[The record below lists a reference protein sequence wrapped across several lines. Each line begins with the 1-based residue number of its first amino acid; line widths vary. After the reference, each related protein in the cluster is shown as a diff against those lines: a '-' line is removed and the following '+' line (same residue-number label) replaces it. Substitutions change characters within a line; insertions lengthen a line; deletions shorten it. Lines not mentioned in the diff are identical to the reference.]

1 MKTRGSR
8 EQSLQPEKAQSEA
21 SFSLGI
27 GPLSLGAAR
36 LTAPH
41 RPVRSR
47 MATAKPRA
55 NGVRHPTRP
64 RAFAHSSFPSSA
76 AAPQNCRVSGTNFTH
91 GKDLHCLACLPFLM
105 LGSLPDRVYSTP
117 APLRQHRARALHA
130 HPPSQ
135 RLTSKRCPVNP
146 PMPHSDIRRREPV
159 VVEQSTGSFAPPKQ
173 W

>member
-8 EQSLQPEKAQSEA
+8 EQSLQPESPRSEA
-21 SFSLGI
+21 SFALRI
-27 GPLSLGAAR
+27 RPLSLGAAR

-47 MATAKPRA
+47 TAMAKPRA

-76 AAPQNCRVSGTNFTH
+76 AAPQNCRVNGQNFTH
-91 GKDLHCLACLPFLM
+91 GKDLHCLACYSFLM
-105 LGSLPDRVYSTP
+105 LGSLLNTIYSTP

-130 HPPSQ
+130 HSPSQ

-159 VVEQSTGSFAPPKQ
+159 VVDQSTGSFARPR
-173 W
+173 

>member
-8 EQSLQPEKAQSEA
+8 EQSLQPESPRSEV
-21 SFSLGI
+21 SFALRI
-27 GPLSLGAAR
+27 RPLSLGAAR

-55 NGVRHPTRP
+55 NGVRHPTSH
-64 RAFAHSSFPSSA
+64 RAFTHSSFPSSA
-76 AAPQNCRVSGTNFTH
+76 AAPQNCRINGPNFTH
-91 GKDLHCLACLPFLM
+91 GKDLNCLACYCFLM
-105 LGSLPDRVYSTP
+105 AESLPNRVCSTP

-159 VVEQSTGSFAPPKQ
+159 VVEQSTGSFARPK
-173 W
+173 

>member
-8 EQSLQPEKAQSEA
+8 EQSLQPEKAQREA

-41 RPVRSR
+41 SPVRSR
-47 MATAKPRA
+47 LATAKPRD
-55 NGVRHPTRP
+55 NGVQQPTRP
-64 RAFAHSSFPSSA
+64 RAFAHSSFTSCA
-76 AAPQNCRVSGTNFTH
+76 AAPQNDRVNGPNFTY
-91 GKDLHCLACLPFLM
+91 GKDLHCFACYCFLM

-159 VVEQSTGSFAPPKQ
+159 VVDQSTGSFARPK
-173 W
+173 

>member
-8 EQSLQPEKAQSEA
+8 EQSLQPEKPQSEA
-21 SFSLGI
+21 SFALGI

-41 RPVRSR
+41 RPVCSR
-47 MATAKPRA
+47 MAMAKPRA
-55 NGVRHPTRP
+55 NGVQHPTSH

-76 AAPQNCRVSGTNFTH
+76 AAPQNCRVNGQNFTH
-91 GKDLHCLACLPFLM
+91 GKDLHCLACYSFLM
-105 LGSLPDRVYSTP
+105 LGSLLNTIYSTP

-130 HPPSQ
+130 HSPSQ

-159 VVEQSTGSFAPPKQ
+159 VVDQSTGSFARPR
-173 W
+173 

>member
-8 EQSLQPEKAQSEA
+8 EQSLQPEKPQSEA

-55 NGVRHPTRP
+55 NGVRHPTSH
-64 RAFAHSSFPSSA
+64 RAFTHSSFPSSA
-76 AAPQNCRVSGTNFTH
+76 AAPQNCRVNGQNFTY
-91 GKDLHCLACLPFLM
+91 GKDLHCFACYCFLM
-105 LGSLPDRVYSTP
+105 SESLLNTIYLTP
-117 APLRQHRARALHA
+117 APLRLHRARALHT
-130 HPPSQ
+130 HSPSQ

-159 VVEQSTGSFAPPKQ
+159 VVDQSTGSFARPR
-173 W
+173 